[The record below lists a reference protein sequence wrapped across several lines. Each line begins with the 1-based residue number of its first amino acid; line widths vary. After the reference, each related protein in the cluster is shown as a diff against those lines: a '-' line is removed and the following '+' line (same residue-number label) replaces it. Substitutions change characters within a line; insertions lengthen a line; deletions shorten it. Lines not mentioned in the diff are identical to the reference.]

1 MTQLVRNRERHHTSE
16 YEIKNLFVRRG
27 QAFDLDVTFNKVP
40 KTEVFMLELSVR
52 GEYDVK

>member
-40 KTEVFMLELSVR
+40 KTEVFMLELTVR
-52 GEYDVK
+52 GEYQ